1 MTEDM
6 TIIAEEAYS
15 AAREILEK
23 NREYENDVN
32 NHVIILVRN
41 VLDTGINIIF
51 VCILKD
57 ILQTINKHRSEA
69 ASSI

>member
-1 MTEDM
+1 M
-6 TIIAEEAYS
+6 
-15 AAREILEK
+15 K

-41 VLDTGINIIF
+41 VLNTGINIIF

>member
-1 MTEDM
+1 MQSYM
-6 TIIAEEAYS
+6 
-15 AAREILEK
+15 K

-41 VLDTGINIIF
+41 VLDRINIIF

-57 ILQTINKHRSEA
+57 ILQTINKHRSEVA
-69 ASSI
+69 LSI

>member
-1 MTEDM
+1 MCICLFIDM
-6 TIIAEEAYS
+6 QSYM
-15 AAREILEK
+15 K

-57 ILQTINKHRSEA
+57 ILQTINKHRSEVA
-69 ASSI
+69 LSIWI

>member
-1 MTEDM
+1 MQSYM
-6 TIIAEEAYS
+6 
-15 AAREILEK
+15 K

-41 VLDTGINIIF
+41 VLNTGINIIF

-57 ILQTINKHRSEA
+57 ILQTINKHCSEA